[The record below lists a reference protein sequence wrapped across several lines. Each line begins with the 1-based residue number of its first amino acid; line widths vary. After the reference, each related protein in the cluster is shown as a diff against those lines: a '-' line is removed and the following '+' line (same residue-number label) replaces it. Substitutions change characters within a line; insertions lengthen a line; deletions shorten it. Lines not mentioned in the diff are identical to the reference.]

1 MLLPLLVVVMIA
13 LAFLLRARAGRESPD
28 RVERLYLAA
37 AALPLVLVI
46 AVPAVVGLTLG
57 FDGHTRRLID
67 RANLTGIGLSVAL
80 VLAGGA
86 LIVRAR
92 RQRRGWGWPLGG
104 ALLVAA
110 APVVIV
116 ALTYA
121 LFTLAAVLLP

>member
-1 MLLPLLVVVMIA
+1 MLLPLLVLALIA

-28 RVERLYLAA
+28 GVERVFLAA
-37 AALPLVLVI
+37 AALPLALVI

-67 RANLTGIGLSVAL
+67 RANSAGIGLSVAL
-80 VLAGGA
+80 ILAGGA

-104 ALLVAA
+104 GLLVAA
-110 APVVIV
+110 APLVIV
-116 ALTYA
+116 LLTYA
-121 LFTLAAVLLP
+121 LFSLAAVLLP